1 LELTLNSL
9 FCGAGG
15 MDVGF
20 QQAGWEIVGAW
31 DWDKWAIKSYK
42 HNLGEHAVQADI
54 NNMTWEDLPKA
65 TAWSFGFPCQ
75 DLSIAGAQAGMQVMC
90 LACNTVF
97 NIRNM
102 EDRRCP
108 QCDSAHLKAA
118 TRSGMFF
125 EVMRLLRETRENAP
139 DQMPTFLLAENVK
152 GLRPYLG
159 VLEEEYEAIGYSMH
173 VQMYNSK
180 YWGLPQSRERFY
192 VVGVR
197 KDLGLTFEHPAQQ
210 TEFIPLLSSVLE
222 PEVPEKY
229 YMADEKAARIIEQAM
244 LKVEELRG
252 VHATLTP
259 DRVEKRQ
266 NGRRSRD
273 TEEPMFT
280 LTAQDIHGVI
290 QELQTVY
297 TDKDGCA
304 YCCDANYAKG
314 TSPGDVGSGRRT
326 QIIEPNVTA
335 LEIDAFLPKFH
346 EVAATY
352 EEPQIEM
359 MGLLDI
365 KGKDQIRRVY
375 DPHGLSPTLTAVQG
389 GLHEAK
395 IFDYSRFRVRKLTPR
410 EYARLQGFPDTYEFV
425 CSDSQLYRQFGNAV
439 SVPVAQAVAN
449 ALRASLEG

>member
-1 LELTLNSL
+1 
-9 FCGAGG
+9 
-15 MDVGF
+15 M
-20 QQAGWEIVGAW
+20 
-31 DWDKWAIKSYK
+31 K
-42 HNLGEHAVQADI
+42 VQ
-54 NNMTWEDLPKA
+54 
-65 TAWSFGFPCQ
+65 CQ
-75 DLSIAGAQAGMQVMC
+75 EEEC
-90 LACNTVF
+90 LQVF
-97 NIRNM
+97 NIKALDERK
-102 EDRRCP
+102 CP
-108 QCDSAHLKAA
+108 NCGSENLKAA

-125 EVMRLLRETRENAP
+125 EVMRLLRETQENAP

-326 QIIEPNVTA
+326 QIIEPNITA
-335 LEIDAFLPKFH
+335 LEIEEFLPKFY

-359 MGLLDI
+359 IGLLDI